1 VRIPALILAA
11 LVLLVAGCGGG
22 EDNSANQSTEPD
34 STIEETTTE
43 EEDDGGG
50 GGGGGGP
57 GEAVFA
63 ENGCGSC
70 HTLAAAGAEGFIG
83 PSLDE
88 SKPAKD
94 LVIERVTNGKGEM
107 PPFKDSLTP
116 QQIEDV
122 ATYVSEVAGG

>member
-1 VRIPALILAA
+1 VRVPSLILVA
-11 LVLLVAGCGGG
+11 LALLLAGCGGG
-22 EDNSANQSTEPD
+22 DDGGGDTGAAEATL
-34 STIEETTTE
+34 EETTE
-43 EEDDGGG
+43 DGEEDG

-57 GEAVFA
+57 GAAVFA

-88 SKPAKD
+88 SKPTKE
-94 LVIERVTNGKGEM
+94 LVIERVTNGMGEM
-107 PPFKDSLTP
+107 PSFKDTLTP

-122 ATYVSEVAGG
+122 ATYVSESAGG